1 MKGIKTMKARV
12 SNNNTEKNDEIVLSI
27 GMIVKNEEKHLG
39 NCLSALKNLTDHIS
53 SELIIVDT
61 GSTDRT
67 KEIALKYTDK
77 VYDFEWIDDFAAARN
92 YGLKMAKGKWF
103 MFLDADEYF
112 DEDCSQMIK
121 FFSYP
126 ELYEHGKWNCGSL
139 SMRNYRNLNKKTYN
153 FFYPLRLAR
162 ITPKLTFEGRIH
174 EHLENIE
181 TPVASFETI
190 VHHYGYVLNN
200 ANSRNKG
207 KRNMPYLLEELKSK
221 PKNARLIGQLYD
233 SCDDTKEKEKYVKT
247 LWDLIELD
255 LPENKKTIN
264 ESLLRIIRFYSSNN
278 KYKEAL
284 EAIDKFLS
292 YETNVDRVSVLDVYI
307 CKASVHNLL
316 REYDKACD
324 AYEKYFEAY
333 KKYKRGDLIMS
344 DAYSLVIS
352 SMSEQE
358 YNITK
363 FYYVSVLS
371 NNHDYKKAKEV
382 LEEFDIEKLELGD
395 YKNWAEKYYVVFD
408 QDKDYSQAVE
418 IYQKALATKDKDKI
432 KLAVQIFENFY
443 SSHLLDRED
452 FVNAI
457 AESDAEGLYIDLMKI
472 VRADNNGED
481 ITAALT
487 DFIHRVDDW
496 KYGYAEAIYLCMKHN
511 IDINDILITLSNS
524 IMKSHFP
531 IIATTHEEYAQTVI
545 DYCKSFDY
553 TQSIHAMLWMTSAL
567 ETAVLSSAN
576 LYEEQRAV
584 LYDTFVCVLSDYIY
598 NIYNQELLNVDDVD
612 VLPELHRFGF
622 YMTLAFTAQNDG
634 DDIGYIRC
642 LREALRLCEPMKDLV
657 SFYLDKFA
665 EKMKN
670 E

>member
-12 SNNNTEKNDEIVLSI
+12 SNNNAEKNNEIVLSI
-27 GMIVKNEEKHLG
+27 GMIVKNEEKHLE

-92 YGLKMAKGKWF
+92 YGLKKAKGKWF

-126 ELYEHGKWNCGSL
+126 ELYEQGKWNCGSYL
-139 SMRNYRNLNKKTYN
+139 MHNYSNEGDKSYSV
-153 FFYPLRLAR
+153 FYPLRLAR
-162 ITPKLTFEGRIH
+162 ITSELIFEGEIH
-174 EHLENIE
+174 EHLENIT
-181 TPVASFETI
+181 TPMAYFDTI
-190 VHHYGYVLNN
+190 VHHYGYVKEN
-200 ANSRNKG
+200 AHFRNKC
-207 KRNMPYLLEELKSK
+207 KRNLPILLKKYNEELDS
-221 PKNARLIGQLYD
+221 ARIVGQIIDSSYD
-233 SCDDTKEKEKYVKT
+233 IKEKEKYVELSLK
-247 LWDLIELD
+247 LIEL
-255 LPENKKTIN
+255 PKNKRVIN
-264 ESLLRIIRFYSSNN
+264 ETLLRGIRFYGTTK
-278 KYKEAL
+278 KYNRVL
-284 EAIDKFLS
+284 ELIDDFLS
-292 YETNVDRVSVLDVYI
+292 YEDNVNKISIIDIYI
-307 CKASVHNLL
+307 YQATAYEKNS
-316 REYDKACD
+316 EFDKACS
-324 AYEKYFEAY
+324 AYENYFIYYDKYKKGQLSIFDASNESIVSLSEEAY
-333 KKYKRGDLIMS
+333 GFAKS
-344 DAYSLVIS
+344 DYI
-352 SMSEQE
+352 
-358 YNITK
+358 
-363 FYYVSVLS
+363 SVLCKT
-371 NNHDYKKAKEV
+371 NKYVKAKE
-382 LEEFDIEKLELGD
+382 LLDEYDIEKIELSE
-395 YKNWAEKYYVVFD
+395 YKRWILNYYQVF
-408 QDKDYSQAVE
+408 KENKNYKSVPE
-418 IYQKALATKDKDKI
+418 IYKKALATKDKDKI

-665 EKMKN
+665 EKMKD

>member
-1 MKGIKTMKARV
+1 MKARV
-12 SNNNTEKNDEIVLSI
+12 SNNNAEKNNEIVLSI
-27 GMIVKNEEKHLG
+27 GMIVKNEEKHLE

-53 SELIIVDT
+53 SELVIVDT

-67 KEIALKYTDK
+67 KEIALQYTDK

-92 YGLKMAKGKWF
+92 YGLKKAKGKWF

-121 FFSYP
+121 FFSYS
-126 ELYEHGKWNCGSL
+126 ELYDSEKWNCGTV
-139 SMRNYRNLNKKTYN
+139 SMRNYNDKNGKN
-153 FFYPLRLAR
+153 FSLFYPLRLAKN
-162 ITPKLTFEGRIH
+162 TSKLLFNGKIH
-174 EHLENIE
+174 EHFENIE
-181 TPVASFETI
+181 IPIANFETV
-190 VHHYGYVLNN
+190 VHHYGYVSD
-200 ANSRNKG
+200 NSNFKNKS
-207 KRNMPYLLEELKSK
+207 KRNMPLLLNEYEKR
-221 PKNARLIGQLYD
+221 PTDARLVGQIID
-233 SCDDTKEKEKYVKT
+233 CCDDKIKKEKYVETVLK
-247 LWDLIELD
+247 LIE
-255 LPENKKTIN
+255 LPENKSSIN
-264 ESLLRIIRFYSSNN
+264 ESLWRAIKCYNINKKYDKAIDVAN
-278 KYKEAL
+278 KYL
-284 EAIDKFLS
+284 EIDNNDK
-292 YETNVDRVSVLDVYI
+292 NVSVLDIYVQQAFAYAAI
-307 CKASVHNLL
+307 FNF
-316 REYDKACD
+316 CD
-324 AYEKYFEAY
+324 ANVAYEKYLKAYEAY
-333 KKYKRGDLIMS
+333 KQGKMFMH
-344 DAYSLVIS
+344 DASIIVIS
-352 SMSEQE
+352 NASEEAYNTNKLNHVITLCKTQE
-358 YNITK
+358 YE
-363 FYYVSVLS
+363 
-371 NNHDYKKAKEV
+371 KAKEI
-382 LEEFDIEKLELGD
+382 LEEFDIEKLELAD
-395 YKNWAEKYYVVFD
+395 YKNWISNYYLILE
-408 QDKDYSQAVE
+408 QLKDYKQAIE

-457 AESDAEGLYIDLMKI
+457 AESDAEGLYIELMKI

-665 EKMKN
+665 EKMKD

>member
-1 MKGIKTMKARV
+1 MKARV
-12 SNNNTEKNDEIVLSI
+12 SNNTEKNNEIVLSI
-27 GMIVKNEEKHLG
+27 GMIVKNEEKHLE

-61 GSTDRT
+61 GSTDKT

-92 YGLKMAKGKWF
+92 YGLKKAKGKWF

-112 DEDCSQMIK
+112 DKDCSQMIK
-121 FFSYP
+121 FFSYS
-126 ELYEHGKWNCGSL
+126 ELYEQSKWSCATV
-139 SMRNYRNLNKKTYN
+139 SMRNYNEKNRKSFSL
-153 FFYPLRLAR
+153 FYPLRLAKR
-162 ITPKLTFEGRIH
+162 TSELIFDGKIH
-174 EHLENIE
+174 EHFENIE
-181 TPVASFETI
+181 RPIANFETV
-190 VHHYGYVLNN
+190 VHHYGYVSNN
-200 ANSRNKG
+200 SNFKNKS
-207 KRNMPYLLEELKSK
+207 KRNMPLLLKEYEK
-221 PKNARLIGQLYD
+221 RPNDARLVGQIID
-233 SCDDTKEKEKYVKT
+233 CCDDKIQKEKYVESVLK
-247 LWDLIELD
+247 LIE
-255 LPENKKTIN
+255 LPENKPCTN
-264 ESLLRIIRFYSSNN
+264 ESLWRAIKFYNINN
-278 KYKEAL
+278 KYDKVINVANKYL
-284 EAIDKFLS
+284 EIDNNDK
-292 YETNVDRVSVLDVYI
+292 NVTVLDIYVQQAFAYAAI
-307 CKASVHNLL
+307 FDFVNANI
-316 REYDKACD
+316 
-324 AYEKYFEAY
+324 AYENYLKTYDLYKQKKLFMHDASIISIRCTSEEAFNDVKLNY
-333 KKYKRGDLIMS
+333 
-344 DAYSLVIS
+344 VIS
-352 SMSEQE
+352 
-358 YNITK
+358 
-363 FYYVSVLS
+363 LS
-371 NNHDYKKAKEV
+371 KTHDYKKAKEV

-395 YKNWAEKYYVVFD
+395 YKNWAEKYYIVFE
-408 QDKDYSQAVE
+408 QDKDYKQAGE
-418 IYQKALATKDKDKI
+418 IYKKALSTNDKDKI

-457 AESDAEGLYIDLMKI
+457 AESEAEGLYIELMKI

-665 EKMKN
+665 EKMK

>member
-1 MKGIKTMKARV
+1 MKARV
-12 SNNNTEKNDEIVLSI
+12 SNNNTEKNNEIVLSI
-27 GMIVKNEEKHLG
+27 GMIVKNEEKHLE

-77 VYDFEWIDDFAAARN
+77 VYDFEWIDNFAAARN

-121 FFSYP
+121 FFSHP
-126 ELYEHGKWNCGSL
+126 ELYEQGKWQSGAL
-139 SMRNYRNLNKKTYN
+139 TMYNYVDENKKA
-153 FFYPLRLAR
+153 FSLCCPLRLAR
-162 ITPKLTFEGRIH
+162 ITPELIFEGKIH
-174 EHLENIE
+174 ECLENIYS
-181 TPVASFETI
+181 PIAGFDTI
-190 VHHYGYVLNN
+190 VHHYGYVVNN
-200 ANSRNKG
+200 SHYKIKA
-207 KRNMPYLLEELKSK
+207 KRNMSLLLNEYEKK
-221 PKNARLIGQLYD
+221 PHSARLVGQMID
-233 SCDDTKEKEKYVKT
+233 ACIDVKQKKEYIELVLSLIEMPENERVINENLQRAIMFYNSIEKYDEVLK
-247 LWDLIELD
+247 LV
-255 LPENKKTIN
+255 NKFFSYKDN
-264 ESLLRIIRFYSSNN
+264 SNN
-278 KYKEAL
+278 
-284 EAIDKFLS
+284 I
-292 YETNVDRVSVLDVYI
+292 TVLDFYFVQANSYLNKNELEHAI
-307 CKASVHNLL
+307 GAYVKYFRAFELYKQGKLNTFDASAIPISFADAQSYNRAKFDYVACLSKTQK
-316 REYDKACD
+316 YDKAQ
-324 AYEKYFEAY
+324 K
-333 KKYKRGDLIMS
+333 
-344 DAYSLVIS
+344 
-352 SMSEQE
+352 
-358 YNITK
+358 
-363 FYYVSVLS
+363 
-371 NNHDYKKAKEV
+371 V

-395 YKNWAEKYYVVFD
+395 YKRWICNYYLIFE
-408 QDKDYSQAVE
+408 QLKDYKQAVE

-443 SSHLLDRED
+443 SSHILDRED

-511 IDINDILITLSNS
+511 IDINDILVTLSNS

-665 EKMKN
+665 EKMKD

>member
-1 MKGIKTMKARV
+1 MKARV
-12 SNNNTEKNDEIVLSI
+12 SNNNTEKDNEIVLSI
-27 GMIVKNEEKHLG
+27 GMIVKNEEKHLE

-92 YGLKMAKGKWF
+92 YGLKKAKGKWF

-126 ELYEHGKWNCGSL
+126 ELYEQGKWNCATVT
-139 SMRNYRNLNKKTYN
+139 MQNYKEKKGRK
-153 FFYPLRLAR
+153 FSVFRPLRLAKV
-162 ITPKLTFEGRIH
+162 TPELIFEGAIH
-174 EHLENIE
+174 EHLENVHAYI
-181 TPVASFETI
+181 ADFDTI
-190 VHHYGYVLNN
+190 VHHYGYISNDSN
-200 ANSRNKG
+200 YKNKSKRNK
-207 KRNMPYLLEELKSK
+207 RLLLKELEKKTNDAITVGQIIDISIDKNERSK
-221 PKNARLIGQLYD
+221 YIDIVLELI
-233 SCDDTKEKEKYVKT
+233 K
-247 LWDLIELD
+247 
-255 LPENKKTIN
+255 LPENKTAIN
-264 ESLLRIIRFYSSNN
+264 ENLLRAIKFYNSVDNYN
-278 KYKEAL
+278 KVLEISEQYLSYKENKNK
-284 EAIDKFLS
+284 III
-292 YETNVDRVSVLDVYI
+292 LDVYCI
-307 CKASVHNLL
+307 QAV
-316 REYDKACD
+316 
-324 AYEKYFEAY
+324 AY
-333 KKYKRGDLIMS
+333 
-344 DAYSLVIS
+344 YSLNEFSNARNAFENYFKAFELNKQGKIEVFDASKIPIS
-352 SMSEQE
+352 FADESAYISAKLTYISCLCKTQ
-358 YNITK
+358 
-363 FYYVSVLS
+363 
-371 NNHDYKKAKEV
+371 DYKKAKEV
-382 LEEFDIEKLELGD
+382 LEEFDIEKLELAD
-395 YKNWAEKYYVVFD
+395 YKNWISNYYLVFK
-408 QDKDYSQAVE
+408 QLKDYSQAIE

-472 VRADNNGED
+472 VKADNNGED

-487 DFIHRVDDW
+487 DFIHRVGDW

-665 EKMKN
+665 EKMK

>member
-12 SNNNTEKNDEIVLSI
+12 SNNTEKNNEIVLSI
-27 GMIVKNEEKHLG
+27 GMIVKNEEKHLE

-92 YGLKMAKGKWF
+92 YGLKKAKGKWF

-126 ELYEHGKWNCGSL
+126 ELYDSEKWYSGTF
-139 SMRNYRNLNKKTYN
+139 SMRNYKNEDKKTYTL
-153 FFYPLRLAR
+153 FYPLRLAR
-162 ITPKLTFEGRIH
+162 ITSELIFAGKIH
-174 EHLENIE
+174 EHLENII
-181 TPVASFETI
+181 TPIANFETI
-190 VHHYGYVLNN
+190 VHHYGYVDNN
-200 ANSRNKG
+200 SNMK
-207 KRNMPYLLEELKSK
+207 KKCERNMPLLLKELKE
-221 PKNARLIGQLYD
+221 NETDARLIGQIIDACLER
-233 SCDDTKEKEKYVKT
+233 KEKEKY
-247 LWDLIELD
+247 IELV
-255 LPENKKTIN
+255 LELIKMPENKSVIN
-264 ESLLRIIRFYSSNN
+264 ENLKRAINFYYGNN
-278 KYKEAL
+278 EYQKAMDV
-284 EAIDKFLS
+284 IDKYFE
-292 YETNVDRVSVLDVYI
+292 YEDNEKKITVLDIYI
-307 CKASVHNLL
+307 YQALIYKSLSDYKNAQM
-316 REYDKACD
+316 
-324 AYEKYFEAY
+324 AYKNYFEAY
-333 KKYKRGDLIMS
+333 DKYKNGKLLTFDASALLIVNAS
-344 DAYSLVIS
+344 DAAYYFS
-352 SMSEQE
+352 
-358 YNITK
+358 K
-363 FYYVSVLS
+363 FNYILCLCKTQ
-371 NNHDYKKAKEV
+371 DYKKAREV

-408 QDKDYSQAVE
+408 QDKDYSQAIE

-472 VRADNNGED
+472 VKADNDGKD
-481 ITAALT
+481 VTSVLT
-487 DFIHRVDDW
+487 EFIHRVDDW

-511 IDINDILITLSNS
+511 IDINDILVTLSNS

-665 EKMKN
+665 EKMK

>member
-1 MKGIKTMKARV
+1 MKARV
-12 SNNNTEKNDEIVLSI
+12 SNNNAENKNEIVLSI
-27 GMIVKNEEKHLG
+27 GMIVKNEEKHLE
-39 NCLSALKNLTDHIS
+39 NCLSALKNLTDYIS

-92 YGLKMAKGKWF
+92 YGLKKAKGKWF
-103 MFLDADEYF
+103 MFLDADEYL
-112 DEDCSQMIK
+112 DEDCGQMIK

-126 ELYEHGKWNCGSL
+126 ELYEYGEWNCGTV
-139 SMRNYRNLNKKTYN
+139 SMYNYSSYEQKEYTL
-153 FFYPLRLAR
+153 FYPLRLAR
-162 ITPKLTFEGRIH
+162 INSKLIFEGRIH
-174 EHLENIE
+174 EHYENIE
-181 TPVASFETI
+181 IPIANFDVK
-190 VHHYGYVLNN
+190 VHHYGYILNN
-200 ANSRNKG
+200 ANFTNKTN
-207 KRNMPYLLEELKSK
+207 RNMQLLLEEFESK
-221 PKNARLIGQLYD
+221 PKNMRLITQICD
-233 SCDDTKEKEKYVKT
+233 SCRDDKEKEKYINILLEV
-247 LWDLIELD
+247 LDLN
-255 LPENKKTIN
+255 LPENTNAIN
-264 ESLLRIIRFYSSNN
+264 ESLLRAIRFFTSCQRYS
-278 KYKEAL
+278 KAL
-284 EAIDKFLS
+284 EVINRFLS
-292 YETNVDRVSVLDVYI
+292 REKNTEKISVLDVYI
-307 CKASVHNLL
+307 CKATVHKDLG
-316 REYDKACD
+316 EYDNACD
-324 AYEKYFEAY
+324 AYNHYLCTYNKYLNNDLLM
-333 KKYKRGDLIMS
+333 GDAS
-344 DAYSLVIS
+344 VNVITS
-352 SMSEQE
+352 ISVKE
-358 YNITK
+358 YNKAI
-363 FYYVSVLS
+363 FNYVFCLS
-371 NNHDYKKAKEV
+371 KIHDYKKAREV
-382 LEEFDIEKLELGD
+382 LEEFDIEKLKLGD

-408 QDKDYSQAVE
+408 QDKDYSQAIE

-443 SSHLLDRED
+443 SEHILDRED

-472 VRADNNGED
+472 VRVDNDGKD
-481 ITAALT
+481 VTSVLT
-487 DFIHRVDDW
+487 EFIHRVDDW

-598 NIYNQELLNVDDVD
+598 NIYNQELLNVDDVN

-665 EKMKN
+665 EKMK

>member
-1 MKGIKTMKARV
+1 MKARV
-12 SNNNTEKNDEIVLSI
+12 SNNTEKNNEIILSI
-27 GMIVKNEEKHLG
+27 GMIVKNEEKHLE

-92 YGLKMAKGKWF
+92 YGLKKAKGKWF

-121 FFSYP
+121 FFTLSEY
-126 ELYEHGKWNCGSL
+126 YDGNDWNCASF
-139 SMRNYRNLNKKTYN
+139 SMYNYSDVDKKKFSYFT
-153 FFYPLRLAR
+153 PLRLA
-162 ITPKLTFEGRIH
+162 KLTPELQFEGKIH
-174 EHLENIE
+174 EHFINISTPIAVLE
-181 TPVASFETI
+181 TV
-190 VHHYGYVLNN
+190 VHHYGYV
-200 ANSRNKG
+200 AGDEFIKKKKERNIPLMLK
-207 KRNMPYLLEELKSK
+207 ELKER
-221 PKNARLIGQLYD
+221 PNDARLVGQLYD
-233 SCDDTKEKEKYVKT
+233 SSNDKKEREKYVELLMK
-247 LWDLIELD
+247 LIH
-255 LPENKKTIN
+255 LPENEDIIN
-264 ESLLRIIRFYSSNN
+264 YCLMRIIRFYISNEKHN
-278 KYKEAL
+278 EAL
-284 EAIDKFLS
+284 KVIDQFLEYKDNS
-292 YETNVDRVSVLDVYI
+292 KKISVLDIYI
-307 CKASVHNLL
+307 YQANCFIALYEFEKA
-316 REYDKACD
+316 KT
-324 AYEKYFEAY
+324 AYEKYFVTY
-333 KKYKRGDLIMS
+333 KQYEKCELLMTDASVFVIDNIDEDSFKLAKRSYFACLIKTN
-344 DAYSLVIS
+344 
-352 SMSEQE
+352 EFE
-358 YNITK
+358 
-363 FYYVSVLS
+363 
-371 NNHDYKKAKEV
+371 KAKEIFNEV
-382 LEEFDIEKLELGD
+382 DIEKIEI
-395 YKNWAEKYYVVFD
+395 EEFKYWIEQYYILFD
-408 QDKDYSQAVE
+408 EDKDYPQAIE

-481 ITAALT
+481 ITSALT

-511 IDINDILITLSNS
+511 IDINDILVTLSNS

>member
-12 SNNNTEKNDEIVLSI
+12 SNNNTEKNNEIVLSI
-27 GMIVKNEEKHLG
+27 GMIVKNEEKHLE

-126 ELYEHGKWNCGSL
+126 ELYEQGKWNCGTV
-139 SMRNYRNLNKKTYN
+139 SMYNYNNLNRKSYTL
-153 FFYPLRLAR
+153 FYPLRLTR
-162 ITPKLTFEGRIH
+162 MNSNVSFEGKIH
-174 EHLENIE
+174 EHLENIDVPIANFD
-181 TPVASFETI
+181 TV

-200 ANSRNKG
+200 ANSKNKG
-207 KRNMPYLLEELKSK
+207 KRNMPYLLTEFKDE
-221 PKNARLIGQLYD
+221 PNNARLVGQLFD
-233 SCDDTKEKEKYVKT
+233 SCDDLKEQEKYTKM
-247 LWDLIELD
+247 LLELLD
-255 LPENKKTIN
+255 MNLPENKNTIN
-264 ESLLRIIRFYSSNN
+264 ESLVRAIRFYTSNN
-278 KYKEAL
+278 KYNQAL
-284 EAIDKFLS
+284 NAIDKFFS
-292 YETNVDRVSVLDVYI
+292 YEKNDERVSALDVYV
-307 CKASVHNLL
+307 CKATVHNLL
-316 REYDKACD
+316 CEYDNACD
-324 AYEKYFEAY
+324 AYSKYFKAY
-333 KKYKRGDLIMS
+333 NKYKTGDLLMNDASALVITS
-344 DAYSLVIS
+344 ISDDAYNKV
-352 SMSEQE
+352 
-358 YNITK
+358 K
-363 FYYVSVLS
+363 FNYVSSLS
-371 NNHDYKKAKEV
+371 KNHDYKKAKEV

-408 QDKDYSQAVE
+408 QDKDYKQAIE

-511 IDINDILITLSNS
+511 IDINDILVTLSNS

-657 SFYLDKFA
+657 SFYLDRFA

>member
-1 MKGIKTMKARV
+1 MKARV
-12 SNNNTEKNDEIVLSI
+12 LNNTEKSNKIVLSI
-27 GMIVKNEEKHLG
+27 GMIVKNEEKHLE
-39 NCLSALKNLTDHIS
+39 NCLSALKNLTDYIS

-92 YGLKMAKGKWF
+92 YGLKKAKGKWF

-112 DEDCSQMIK
+112 DKDCSQLIE

-126 ELYEHGKWNCGSL
+126 EFYEYGKWHSATL
-139 SMRNYRNLNKKTYN
+139 SMRNYVCMNKDDYSLSS
-153 FFYPLRLAR
+153 PLRLAR
-162 ITPKLTFEGRIH
+162 ITSELVFEGKIH
-174 EHLENIE
+174 ERLEKIHS
-181 TPVASFETI
+181 PIAGFETI
-190 VHHYGYVLNN
+190 VHHYGYVLD
-200 ANSRNKG
+200 NSTFKNKSN
-207 KRNMPYLLEELKSK
+207 RNMPILLEELKNN
-221 PKNARLIGQLYD
+221 PKNARIVGQIID
-233 SCDDTKEKEKYVKT
+233 SCIDKKEKKQYVDMVLK
-247 LWDLIELD
+247 LIE
-255 LPENKKTIN
+255 LPENKRTIN
-264 ESLLRIIRFYSSNN
+264 ENLHRAIIFYNSIDDNEKTIEIIN
-278 KYKEAL
+278 KYFSYNGNEKSITAL
-284 EAIDKFLS
+284 DA
-292 YETNVDRVSVLDVYI
+292 YYI
-307 CKASVHNLL
+307 QALAYLNRNDFEKSA
-316 REYDKACD
+316 D
-324 AYEKYFEAY
+324 AYEKFIETYKLNQNGKLEIFDSASIPIFFSDRYAYVTARFNYIASLCKLQEFEKAQ
-333 KKYKRGDLIMS
+333 KVLKEFN
-344 DAYSLVIS
+344 IS
-352 SMSEQE
+352 E
-358 YNITK
+358 
-363 FYYVSVLS
+363 LS
-371 NNHDYKKAKEV
+371 NAE
-382 LEEFDIEKLELGD
+382 
-395 YKNWAEKYYVVFD
+395 YKNWIKRYFIVFE
-408 QDKDYSQAVE
+408 QLKDYSQAIE

-472 VRADNNGED
+472 VKADNDGKD
-481 ITAALT
+481 VTSVLT

-511 IDINDILITLSNS
+511 IDINDILVTLSNS

-665 EKMKN
+665 EKMK

>member
-1 MKGIKTMKARV
+1 MKARV
-12 SNNNTEKNDEIVLSI
+12 SNSTEKNNEIVLSI
-27 GMIVKNEEKHLG
+27 GMIVKNEEKHLE
-39 NCLSALKNLTDHIS
+39 NCLSALRNLTDYIS

-92 YGLKMAKGKWF
+92 YGLKKAKGKWF

-126 ELYEHGKWNCGSL
+126 ELYEHGKWNWGTV
-139 SMRNYRNLNKKTYN
+139 SMRNYSDDKRKEYTL
-153 FFYPLRLAR
+153 FYPSRLAK
-162 ITPKLTFEGRIH
+162 INPKVYFVGKIH
-174 EHLENIE
+174 EGLIGEDLVTAN
-181 TPVASFETI
+181 FETV
-190 VHHYGYVLNN
+190 VHHYGYVSNN
-200 ANSRNKG
+200 SNLKNKM
-207 KRNMPYLLEELKSK
+207 KRNMPLLLNEYKDR
-221 PKNARLIGQLYD
+221 PTDARLVGQIID
-233 SCDDTKEKEKYVKT
+233 CCDNTIEKEKYVDIA
-247 LWDLIELD
+247 LDLIELEENQCYRNEI
-255 LPENKKTIN
+255 LFRAIKCYNMNKK
-264 ESLLRIIRFYSSNN
+264 YN
-278 KYKEAL
+278 KAL
-284 EAIDKFLS
+284 DVVDKYLKILH
-292 YETNVDRVSVLDVYI
+292 NDMNISVLDIYVQQAY
-307 CKASVHNLL
+307 SFF
-316 REYDKACD
+316 ETYDFINANK
-324 AYEKYFEAY
+324 AYECYFNAYKLYEQKQLYMYDASIITIRGASEEAY
-333 KKYKRGDLIMS
+333 N
-344 DAYSLVIS
+344 DAKLNYVIS
-352 SMSEQE
+352 LCKTQ
-358 YNITK
+358 
-363 FYYVSVLS
+363 
-371 NNHDYKKAKEV
+371 DYEKAKEI

-395 YKNWAEKYYVVFD
+395 YKRWLSNYYLVFE
-408 QDKDYSQAVE
+408 QLKDYSQAIE

-457 AESDAEGLYIDLMKI
+457 AESDAEGIYIELMKI

-487 DFIHRVDDW
+487 EFIHRVDDW

-598 NIYNQELLNVDDVD
+598 NVYNQELLNVDDVD

-665 EKMKN
+665 EKMKD

>member
-1 MKGIKTMKARV
+1 MKARV
-12 SNNNTEKNDEIVLSI
+12 LNNTEKSNKIVLSI
-27 GMIVKNEEKHLG
+27 GMIVKNEEKHLE
-39 NCLSALKNLTDHIS
+39 NCLSALKNLTDYIS

-92 YGLKMAKGKWF
+92 YGLKKAKGKWF

-126 ELYEHGKWNCGSL
+126 ELYEQGKWNCATI
-139 SMRNYRNLNKKTYN
+139 SMRNYKDASKKK
-153 FFYPLRLAR
+153 FSLFYPLRLAR
-162 ITPKLTFEGRIH
+162 ISEQLTFTGKIH
-174 EHLENIE
+174 EHFDNIRK
-181 TPVASFETI
+181 PIGNFDTI
-190 VHHYGYVLNN
+190 VHHYGYVLRN
-200 ANSRNKG
+200 ANLYDKYSRN
-207 KRNMPYLLEELKSK
+207 MALLLREFEEK
-221 PKNARLIGQLYD
+221 PNNARLVGQLID
-233 SCDDTKEKEKYVKT
+233 SSKDNSEREKYVK
-247 LWDLIELD
+247 LLLKLID
-255 LPENKKTIN
+255 LPENEFFIN
-264 ESLLRIIRFYSSNN
+264 EGLMKAVKFYDINKKYDKVLQLVDKYFTYDKNSERIC
-278 KYKEAL
+278 
-284 EAIDKFLS
+284 
-292 YETNVDRVSVLDVYI
+292 VLDMYLFEANAYI
-307 CKASVHNLL
+307 RLCEYYKASISYKKYI
-316 REYDKACD
+316 E
-324 AYEKYFEAY
+324 AYEKYL
-333 KKYKRGDLIMS
+333 KRELIYDDALVMAIDGTGEDSFLFAKLNYAMS
-344 DAYSLVIS
+344 LCKAN
-352 SMSEQE
+352 E
-358 YNITK
+358 YG
-363 FYYVSVLS
+363 
-371 NNHDYKKAKEV
+371 KAKEV
-382 LEEFDIEKLELGD
+382 LEEFDIEKLELADYQNWVFNYYPILEQLKD
-395 YKNWAEKYYVVFD
+395 YK
-408 QDKDYSQAVE
+408 QAIE
-418 IYQKALATKDKDKI
+418 IYQKALATQDKDKI

>member
-1 MKGIKTMKARV
+1 MKARV
-12 SNNNTEKNDEIVLSI
+12 SNNNTEKNNEIVLSI
-27 GMIVKNEEKHLG
+27 GMIVKNEEKHLE

-61 GSTDRT
+61 GSIDRT

-92 YGLKMAKGKWF
+92 YGLKKAKGKWF

-126 ELYEHGKWNCGSL
+126 ELYEQGKWNCATF
-139 SMRNYRNLNKKTYN
+139 SMYNYSNEKKKSYTL
-153 FFYPLRLAR
+153 FYPLRLAR
-162 ITPKLTFEGRIH
+162 IDSELLFEGEIH
-174 EHLENIE
+174 ECLENIKI
-181 TPVASFETI
+181 PVANFDTV
-190 VHHYGYVLNN
+190 VHHYGYIKEN
-200 ANSRNKG
+200 AYFQNKC
-207 KRNMPYLLEELKSK
+207 KRNLNMLLKKHKEDND
-221 PKNARLIGQLYD
+221 NARIVGQIID
-233 SCDDTKEKEKYVKT
+233 VCIDKKEKERYVE
-247 LWDLIELD
+247 LALQLIEL
-255 LPENKKTIN
+255 PKNKKVAN
-264 ESLLRIIRFYSSNN
+264 EILLRSIKFYGTNK
-278 KYKEAL
+278 KYKRAL
-284 EAIDKFLS
+284 ELIDIFLK
-292 YETNVDRVSVLDVYI
+292 NDGNIIKVSVLDVLVSQAIAYKEL
-307 CKASVHNLL
+307 C
-316 REYDKACD
+316 DFQKACIS
-324 AYEKYFEAY
+324 YEDYFKYYDCY
-333 KKYKRGDLIMS
+333 KLGQLSMYELSDLPIVC
-344 DAYSLVIS
+344 L
-352 SMSEQE
+352 SEDE
-358 YNITK
+358 
-363 FYYVSVLS
+363 YVSAKSAYISCLCKIQ
-371 NNHDYKKAKEV
+371 NFEKAKEI

-395 YKNWAEKYYVVFD
+395 YKNWLSNYYLIFE
-408 QDKDYSQAVE
+408 QLKDYKQAVE

-511 IDINDILITLSNS
+511 IDINDILVTLSNS

>member
-1 MKGIKTMKARV
+1 MKARI
-12 SNNNTEKNDEIVLSI
+12 SNNNAEKDNEIVLSI
-27 GMIVKNEEKHLG
+27 GMIVKNEEKHLE
-39 NCLSALKNLTDHIS
+39 NCLSALKNLTDYIS

-92 YGLKMAKGKWF
+92 YGLKKAKGKWF

-126 ELYEHGKWNCGSL
+126 ELYENSKWNCGSILMYNYTDVENKAYSIFTPVRL
-139 SMRNYRNLNKKTYN
+139 SKITSE
-153 FFYPLRLAR
+153 LRF
-162 ITPKLTFEGRIH
+162 TGKIH
-174 EHLENIE
+174 EHLDNIE
-181 TPVASFETI
+181 FPIASFDS
-190 VHHYGYVLNN
+190 VLHHYGYVTNN
-200 ANSRNKG
+200 ANFKVKC
-207 KRNMPYLLEELKSK
+207 KRNLPLLLNELKER
-221 PKNARLIGQLYD
+221 PRDARLIGQIID
-233 SCDDTKEKEKYVKT
+233 VCENNIECEKY
-247 LWDLIELD
+247 IELV
-255 LPENKKTIN
+255 
-264 ESLLRIIRFYSSNN
+264 
-278 KYKEAL
+278 L
-284 EAIDKFLS
+284 EAIKEPENEYYVNENYLRAIRYYNKTGKYSDVLKIACRFLEDKENINKIS
-292 YETNVDRVSVLDVYI
+292 KLDIYI
-307 CKASVHNLL
+307 NKAAAYLKLFDYYS
-316 REYDKACD
+316 AID
-324 AYEKYFEAY
+324 AYEDYFASYVEYKQGKLLMTDALAIAITSVSENAYNYTKLKYIRLLCKLQNYE
-333 KKYKRGDLIMS
+333 
-344 DAYSLVIS
+344 
-352 SMSEQE
+352 
-358 YNITK
+358 
-363 FYYVSVLS
+363 
-371 NNHDYKKAKEV
+371 KANEV
-382 LEEFDIEKLELGD
+382 LEEFDIEKLELAD
-395 YKNWAEKYYVVFD
+395 YKNWISNYYLILE
-408 QDKDYSQAVE
+408 QLKDYKQAIE

-457 AESDAEGLYIDLMKI
+457 AESDAEGLYIELMKI

-496 KYGYAEAIYLCMKHN
+496 KYGYAAAIYLCMKHN

>member
-1 MKGIKTMKARV
+1 MKARV
-12 SNNNTEKNDEIVLSI
+12 SNNNTEKNNEIVLSI
-27 GMIVKNEEKHLG
+27 GMIVKNEEKHLE

-121 FFSYP
+121 FFSYS
-126 ELYEHGKWNCGSL
+126 ELYDNGKWNCGTV
-139 SMRNYRNLNKKTYN
+139 SMRNYRDKDRKVYSL
-153 FFYPLRLAR
+153 FYPIRFAR
-162 ITPKLTFEGRIH
+162 ITSQLIFAGKIH
-174 EHLENIE
+174 EHLENVT
-181 TPVASFETI
+181 TPIANFDTI
-190 VHHYGYVLNN
+190 VHHYGYVVG
-200 ANSRNKG
+200 NSNMQNKCE
-207 KRNMPYLLEELKSK
+207 RNMPLLLKEFK
-221 PKNARLIGQLYD
+221 KNETDARLVGQIIDACLER
-233 SCDDTKEKEKYVKT
+233 KEKEKYVE
-247 LWDLIELD
+247 LVLELIK
-255 LPENKKTIN
+255 LPENERTIN
-264 ESLLRIIRFYSSNN
+264 ENLVR
-278 KYKEAL
+278 
-284 EAIDKFLS
+284 AIF
-292 YETNVDRVSVLDVYI
+292 
-307 CKASVHNLL
+307 
-316 REYDKACD
+316 
-324 AYEKYFEAY
+324 
-333 KKYKRGDLIMS
+333 
-344 DAYSLVIS
+344 
-352 SMSEQE
+352 
-358 YNITK
+358 
-363 FYYVSVLS
+363 FYYVNYEYYKAMEVIDRYFGYRDNENKITVLDIYAYQAS
-371 NNHDYKKAKEV
+371 IYAKLSDYKNAQIAYENYFDAYDRYKNGKLLTYDASALLIVNTSDASYNLSKFNYISCLCKTQDYKKAREV

-408 QDKDYSQAVE
+408 QDKDYKQAIE

>member
-1 MKGIKTMKARV
+1 MKARV
-12 SNNNTEKNDEIVLSI
+12 LNKNTENNNEIVLSI
-27 GMIVKNEEKHLG
+27 GMIVKNEEKHLE

-92 YGLKMAKGKWF
+92 YGLKKAKGKWF

-112 DEDCSQMIK
+112 DEDCSQMVK

-126 ELYEHGKWNCGSL
+126 ELYEESKWKCGTV
-139 SMRNYRNLNKKTYN
+139 SMRNYNNTNKKHYSL
-153 FFYPLRLAR
+153 FFPLRLAK
-162 ITPKLTFEGRIH
+162 ITSDLRFDGKIH
-174 EHLENIE
+174 EYLDNIE
-181 TPVASFETI
+181 YPVANFDTV
-190 VHHYGYVLNN
+190 VHHYGYVSDN
-200 ANSRNKG
+200 ATTKRKG
-207 KRNMPYLLEELKSK
+207 LRNMPLLLKEFETRK
-221 PKNARLIGQLYD
+221 KDARLVGQIID
-233 SCDDTKEKEKYVKT
+233 SCRDKKEREKYVNI
-247 LWDLIELD
+247 LLELIK
-255 LPENKKTIN
+255 LPENNSVIN
-264 ESLLRIIRFYSSNN
+264 ESLIRIINFFNTNGMFKKSLEIVEKYFTYERNEDKITVLDIYIYQASIYSS
-278 KYKEAL
+278 
-284 EAIDKFLS
+284 LS
-292 YETNVDRVSVLDVYI
+292 DYENSKI
-307 CKASVHNLL
+307 
-316 REYDKACD
+316 
-324 AYEKYFEAY
+324 AYEKYFESY
-333 KKYKRGDLIMS
+333 KKYEQRKLLMHDVSALIINNS
-344 DAYSLVIS
+344 SEEAYNTNKLNYVITLCKT
-352 SMSEQE
+352 QE
-358 YNITK
+358 YE
-363 FYYVSVLS
+363 
-371 NNHDYKKAKEV
+371 KAKEI

-395 YKNWAEKYYVVFD
+395 YKNWLSNYYLVFE
-408 QDKDYSQAVE
+408 QLKDYKQAIE

-457 AESDAEGLYIDLMKI
+457 AESDAEGLYIELMKI

-612 VLPELHRFGF
+612 VIPELHRFGF

-665 EKMKN
+665 EKMKD

>member
-1 MKGIKTMKARV
+1 MKARV
-12 SNNNTEKNDEIVLSI
+12 SNNTEKNNEIVLSI
-27 GMIVKNEEKHLG
+27 GMIVKNEEKHLE
-39 NCLSALKNLTDHIS
+39 NCLSALKNLTDYIS

-92 YGLKMAKGKWF
+92 YGLKKAKGKWF

-126 ELYEHGKWNCGSL
+126 ELYEQGKWNCGSV
-139 SMRNYRNLNKKTYN
+139 SMYNYDTEKGKSYSL
-153 FFYPLRLAR
+153 FCPLRLAR
-162 ITPKLTFEGRIH
+162 LTNELIFEGKIH
-174 EHLENIE
+174 EYLENIKFPIADFD
-181 TPVASFETI
+181 TV
-190 VHHYGYVLNN
+190 VHHYGYVSNN
-200 ANSRNKG
+200 SNIKNKSD
-207 KRNMPYLLEELKSK
+207 RNMQLLLEEFESK
-221 PKNARLIGQLYD
+221 PNNVRLVTQLYD
-233 SCDDTKEKEKYVKT
+233 SCNGLKEQEKYVK
-247 LWDLIELD
+247 LLLELLD
-255 LPENKKTIN
+255 MNLPENKNTIN
-264 ESLLRIIRFYSSNN
+264 ECLIRAIKFYTFNN
-278 KYKEAL
+278 KPNQAL
-284 EAIDKFLS
+284 NVIDKFFS
-292 YETNVDRVSVLDVYI
+292 YEKNDKKVSVLDVYV
-307 CKASVHNLL
+307 CKASVHNSLQ
-316 REYDKACD
+316 EYDKACD
-324 AYEKYFEAY
+324 AFEKYFEAY
-333 KKYKRGDLIMS
+333 EKYKSGELIMS
-344 DAYSLVIS
+344 DASAFVITS
-352 SMSEQE
+352 INDETH
-358 YNITK
+358 NKAK
-363 FYYVSVLS
+363 FDYISVLTK
-371 NNHDYKKAKEV
+371 NQDYKKAREV

-395 YKNWAEKYYVVFD
+395 YKNWAEKYYVVFE
-408 QDKDYSQAVE
+408 QDKDYKQAVK
-418 IYQKALATKDKDKI
+418 IYKKALSTNDKDKI

-472 VRADNNGED
+472 VKADNDGKD
-481 ITAALT
+481 VTSVLT

-511 IDINDILITLSNS
+511 IDINDILVTLSNS

-622 YMTLAFTAQNDG
+622 YMTLAFTAKNDG

-665 EKMKN
+665 EKMK